1 MSSTYTLKITDET
14 TTKKYNLKY
23 PGTRTILGVKT
34 DVYTLTDIP
43 MRHQI
48 WTGWPA
54 GVDDHTMLA
63 LSGISYPTHELTVK
77 KSVITSHSAKDKK
90 NLVVDLV
97 DSDASSV
104 EEFEDA
110 SESFNVEDDMFID
123 NLASKKMEPL
133 SK

>member
-1 MSSTYTLKITDET
+1 
-14 TTKKYNLKY
+14 
-23 PGTRTILGVKT
+23 
-34 DVYTLTDIP
+34 
-43 MRHQI
+43 
-48 WTGWPA
+48 
-54 GVDDHTMLA
+54 MLA